1 LSKEGI
7 RERINDLREILKG
20 LITLIIGLVSGEVF
34 LVYQILN
41 KKIAVFNIF
50 VVLVGILI
58 LFLFL
63 IWGKFL
69 WNIIDEYERK
79 L

>member
-1 LSKEGI
+1 MSKEGI